1 MKYFVNAPAKRS
13 RRRKSGKRRSPA
25 QKRATA
31 KMRAALA
38 AKRRGSSGKAKKRRT
53 TRRSAPVA
61 KRRSRKRSTARRS
74 STRRRRSTAVGK
86 RRSPVT
92 RLRRGRVYVTNPRKR
107 RRRGGYRRNP
117 NIIRQTTQMVKDT
130 GAVLAGSALGGVASG
145 FLPDLGNPIAN
156 AAKGVLVAI
165 GVRMAAARF
174 LGADTARFAAAGA
187 MQVPLKNLV
196 IGFLPADQ
204 QVRARALLGDYGDLG
219 AYAALASGGGVG
231 DEQDLGAYTQEMYQQ

>member
-1 MKYFVNAPAKRS
+1 VKYFVNAPKRK
-13 RRRKSGKRRSPA
+13 RKSRKRRTAA
-25 QKRATA
+25 QRRATA
-31 KMRAALA
+31 KMIAANKRRRAASTSP
-38 AKRRGSSGKAKKRRT
+38 KRRRKT
-53 TRRSAPVA
+53 RSAPVA
-61 KRRSRKRSTARRS
+61 RKRGRKRGTARRS
-74 STRRRRSTAVGK
+74 TSRKSSRRRSTKVA

-107 RRRGGYRRNP
+107 RRRGYSRNP
-117 NIIRQTTQMVKDT
+117 NIMRQTTQMVKDT

-145 FLPDLGNPIAN
+145 FLPDLGNPFAN
-156 AAKGVLVAI
+156 AAKGVIVAI

-187 MQVPLKNLV
+187 LQVPLKNLV

-219 AYAALASGGGVG
+219 AYAAIGGMGQ
-231 DEQDLGAYTQEMYQQ
+231 DESELGAYTQEMYG

>member
-1 MKYFVNAPAKRS
+1 MKYFVNAPA
-13 RRRKSGKRRSPA
+13 RRRKKGKSRKRRTAA
-25 QKRATA
+25 QRRATA
-31 KMRAALA
+31 KMIAANKARRAARKP
-38 AKRRGSSGKAKKRRT
+38 KRRRAA

-61 KRRSRKRSTARRS
+61 RKRGRKRSTARRAS
-74 STRRRRSTAVGK
+74 SRRRRSTKAVA

-92 RLRRGRVYVTNPRKR
+92 RLRRGRVYVTNPRRK

-117 NIIRQTTQMVKDT
+117 NIMRQTTQMVKDT

-145 FLPDLGNPIAN
+145 FLPDLGNPFAN

-187 MQVPLKNLV
+187 LQVPLKNLV

-219 AYAALASGGGVG
+219 AYAALQGGIG
-231 DEQDLGAYTQEMYQQ
+231 DDEFVEGIGSYTTEFVQ

>member
-1 MKYFVNAPAKRS
+1 MKYFVNAPA
-13 RRRKSGKRRSPA
+13 RRRKKGKSRKRRTAA
-25 QKRATA
+25 QRRATA
-31 KMRAALA
+31 KMIAANKARRAARKP
-38 AKRRGSSGKAKKRRT
+38 KRRRAA

-61 KRRSRKRSTARRS
+61 KRRRKRSTARRAS
-74 STRRRRSTAVGK
+74 PRRRRRSTGVK

-92 RLRRGRVYVTNPRKR
+92 RLRRGRVYVTNPRRK

-117 NIIRQTTQMVKDT
+117 NIVRQTTQLFKDT
-130 GAVLAGSALGGVASG
+130 GAVLAGSAASGMVSG

-156 AAKGVLVAI
+156 AAKGVAVAVA
-165 GVRMAAARF
+165 VRMAAARF
-174 LGADTARFAAAGA
+174 LGADVARFAAAGA

-219 AYAALASGGGVG
+219 AYAGVLATGGG
-231 DEQDLGAYTQEMYQQ
+231 DEFAGVGAYTPEFMDQ